1 MWLGLTLA
9 SRFPPSEQ
17 RRRFLVL
24 SLLRLGPAVCS
35 VVPDQGPRGSRFQM
49 QRRARLA
56 EQAAGPRVGVRGPE
70 SPCPQPGRGD
80 PGVRSFAAR
89 ARSLQGPLRGVVDPQ
104 AACVAGAGAGCRQAL
119 EAGAGRGR
127 GGIGRDVVEVGAPT
141 GVRAAD
147 AALLKI
153 HARRARQ
160 GDAHDGVVDGHEL
173 VQRRVADGAEG
184 RVGGMEQERGVRVQK
199 RRTEGRKE
207 EPTARAL
214 RDGAERAPG
223 LGGGDAGQLSSHF
236 HACSALSSE
245 RPECAASAGPARLLS
260 PPGVPGRNALCDP
273 RRVRTRERPASR
285 HRAPS
290 PGLGPSRG
298 NGRQRQWGDVAAPVL
313 VPRRFALSRQ
323 RLIGGLG
330 YG

>member
-1 MWLGLTLA
+1 MVRPHLGQSFPSQRAEAPLPRVLPSPSRA
-9 SRFPPSEQ
+9 S
-17 RRRFLVL
+17 
-24 SLLRLGPAVCS
+24 SLLG
-35 VVPDQGPRGSRFQM
+35 VPHQGPRGSQFQM
-49 QRRARLA
+49 QRRAWLA
-56 EQAAGPRVGVRGPE
+56 EQAAEAEGGCPWSCVPVSTARPWGPRGPLLRCPSTVPAGA
-70 SPCPQPGRGD
+70 SPWGRGSS
-80 PGVRSFAAR
+80 GRVGGWGR
-89 ARSLQGPLRGVVDPQ
+89 
-104 AACVAGAGAGCRQAL
+104 GAGCRQAL

-127 GGIGRDVVEVGAPT
+127 GGIGRDVVEVGAPAD
-141 GVRAAD
+141 VRAAD
-147 AALLKI
+147 AALLKM
-153 HARRARQ
+153 HARRGRQ

-199 RRTEGRKE
+199 RRTDGRKE

-214 RDGAERAPG
+214 RGGAERAPG

-298 NGRQRQWGDVAAPVL
+298 NGRQRQWGDVAVPVL
-313 VPRRFALSRQ
+313 VPRSFALSRQ